1 MAEIDDATAF
11 RLFLLSFFDTD
22 FTFGRS
28 LIAVVGDTSDGAI
41 GEDVTV
47 VMLAFGNKFVIF
59 DELVKLA
66 VVGVT
71 KQIECHIYF
80 VFFKINFIEKEK
92 IVIGMLWYT
101 IC

>member
-1 MAEIDDATAF
+1 MAEIDAAATAF

-47 VMLAFGNKFVIF
+47 VMLAFGNKLVIF
-59 DELVKLA
+59 DELVILA
-66 VVGVT
+66 VVGVA
-71 KQIECHIYF
+71 
-80 VFFKINFIEKEK
+80 VEKR
-92 IVIGMLWYT
+92 
-101 IC
+101 

>member
-11 RLFLLSFFDTD
+11 RLFLLSFFETD

-47 VMLAFGNKFVIF
+47 VMLAFGNKLVIL
-59 DELVKLA
+59 DELVMLA
-66 VVGVT
+66 VVGVAVGIFT
-71 KQIECHIYF
+71 
-80 VFFKINFIEKEK
+80 
-92 IVIGMLWYT
+92 
-101 IC
+101 